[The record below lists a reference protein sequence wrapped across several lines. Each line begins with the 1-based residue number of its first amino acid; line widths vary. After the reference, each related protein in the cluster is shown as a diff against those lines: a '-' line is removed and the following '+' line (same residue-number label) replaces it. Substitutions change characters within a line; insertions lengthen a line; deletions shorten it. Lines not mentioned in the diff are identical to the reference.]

1 MLIQL
6 SNYIYIYIQHCR
18 ITHRKNGFFVP
29 KKHACARKHGYI
41 YLYMQNLHI
50 PVPCTKNRTIF
61 RHPVLIYIYMHN
73 DSLKHYFYRIPQLP
87 NAFVGIFALFYFP
100 PFYLFTRRVYLRS
113 VEPTTPFIDSMK
125 GVEKKKQKKKRE
137 VKLQYKRA
145 KVIAKQYKDWKEVQ
159 KKFSVNGIPPPSLPS
174 FFFFLFVCACDE
186 TVSHSF
192 CEGSSSH
199 KKILD
204 DFEEKKKRHA
214 HTSTLEKRENKER
227 GILRVTWPA
236 KRTSE
241 LHL

>member
-125 GVEKKKQKKKRE
+125 GVEKKKQKKKTGGETTVQASKSDCKAIQRLE
-137 VKLQYKRA
+137 RSAKKIFSKRHPTP
-145 KVIAKQYKDWKEVQ
+145 
-159 KKFSVNGIPPPSLPS
+159 IPP
-174 FFFFLFVCACDE
+174 FFFLLLVCVCM
-186 TVSHSF
+186 
-192 CEGSSSH
+192 
-199 KKILD
+199 
-204 DFEEKKKRHA
+204 R
-214 HTSTLEKRENKER
+214 
-227 GILRVTWPA
+227 
-236 KRTSE
+236 
-241 LHL
+241 